1 MIQFAK
7 EPLTDALWDEAMPLL
22 RAHWKEVAAFQD
34 IPLNPDRALYAASEE
49 AGILRVFTAR
59 DASGGSYDT
68 QPVIRKEY
76 PGWRPLESW
85 PLVGYALYFVRPAPH
100 YQSSVQA
107 VQDVLYLHP
116 DRRGRT
122 AYKFVAWC
130 DEQLSIEGVQVSYH
144 HVKASKD
151 FGSML
156 EHQGYELV
164 DRIYAKRLDRVP
176 YRYEPKTALPDVKWR
191 DPNVPA
197 DTKPEMGQD
206 WREQAQHDYDTA
218 RFVGQKP

>member
-22 RAHWKEVAAFQD
+22 QAHWKEVAAFQD

-59 DASGGSYDT
+59 DIDLDKVTRRFVPAFD
-68 QPVIRKEY
+68 QEIAALAPNLEIRDVIY
-76 PGWRPLESW
+76 GY

-107 VQDVLYLHP
+107 VQDVLYLARDH
-116 DRRGRT
+116 RGRT
-122 AYKFVAWC
+122 ALKFIAWC
-130 DEQLSIEGVQVSYH
+130 DEQLQAEGCQCVYQHIKTVLPNAH
-144 HVKASKD
+144 RALKH
-151 FGSML
+151 L
-156 EHQGYELV
+156 GYVEV
-164 DRIYAKRLDRVP
+164 DTIYAKRLDARESKQVDAGA
-176 YRYEPKTALPDVKWR
+176 EMGDDWR
-191 DPNVPA
+191 D
-197 DTKPEMGQD
+197 
-206 WREQAQHDYDTA
+206 QAQHDYDTA

>member
-22 RAHWKEVAAFQD
+22 QAHWKEVAAFQD

-59 DASGGSYDT
+59 DIDLDKVTRRFVPAFD
-68 QPVIRKEY
+68 QEIAALAPNLEIRDVIY
-76 PGWRPLESW
+76 GY

-107 VQDVLYLHP
+107 VQDVLYLARDH
-116 DRRGRT
+116 RGRT

-130 DEQLSIEGVQVSYH
+130 DEQLSIEGVQVTYH

-151 FGSML
+151 FGPML

-164 DRIYAKRLDRVP
+164 DRIYAKRLDVP
-176 YRYEPKTALPDVKWR
+176 R
-191 DPNVPA
+191 D
-197 DTKPEMGQD
+197 TSPEMGQD
-206 WREQAQHDYDTA
+206 WRDQAEHDYIVA
-218 RFVGQKP
+218 RAR